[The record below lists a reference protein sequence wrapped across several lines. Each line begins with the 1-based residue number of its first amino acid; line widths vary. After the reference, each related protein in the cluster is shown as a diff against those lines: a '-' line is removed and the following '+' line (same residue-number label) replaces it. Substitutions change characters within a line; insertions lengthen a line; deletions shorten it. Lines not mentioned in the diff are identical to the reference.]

1 MTQFPENLIGAIII
15 AALWIGWTFCSETR
29 HNHGIWV
36 AFFLP
41 LALILFPLLG
51 LVYLLIKWISGI
63 IFIALG
69 RRDDH
74 AEFMRQLRIRSGVF
88 FWF

>member
-15 AALWIGWTFCSETR
+15 AVLWIGCTFCSETR
-29 HNHGIWV
+29 HNHGILI
-36 AFFLP
+36 AFLLP

-51 LVYLLIKWISGI
+51 LVYLLIKWISRV

-74 AEFMRQLRIRSGVF
+74 AEFMRQLQIRSGVF